1 MVKLKIIMGFTK
13 GTYLM
18 KKERCGYKVA
28 SYPRAAEDA
37 EAEKAA
43 GYHPGSLSD
52 PRD

>member
-28 SYPRAAEDA
+28 SNPRAAEDA

>member
-1 MVKLKIIMGFTK
+1 MVKLQIIVGFTK

-18 KKERCGYKVA
+18 KKEKCGYKVA

-43 GYHPGSLSD
+43 GYYPVSMSD

>member
-1 MVKLKIIMGFTK
+1 MVKLQIIMGFK
-13 GTYLM
+13 KDTYLM
-18 KKERCGYKVA
+18 KKEKCGYKVA
-28 SYPRAAEDA
+28 SYLRAAEDT

>member
-1 MVKLKIIMGFTK
+1 MVKLQIIMGFTK
-13 GTYLM
+13 GIYLM
-18 KKERCGYKVA
+18 KKERCGCTVA
-28 SYPRAAEDA
+28 YNPRVAGDA

>member
-1 MVKLKIIMGFTK
+1 MVKLQIIMGFTK
-13 GTYLM
+13 DNYLM

-37 EAEKAA
+37 EAEKAT

>member
-1 MVKLKIIMGFTK
+1 MVILQIIVGCTK
-13 GTYLM
+13 GIYLM

-28 SYPRAAEDA
+28 SNQRVAEDA

>member
-1 MVKLKIIMGFTK
+1 MVILQIIIGLTMGI
-13 GTYLM
+13 YLM
-18 KKERCGYKVA
+18 EKERCGCTVTCN
-28 SYPRAAEDA
+28 PRAAEDG

>member
-13 GTYLM
+13 GIYLM
-18 KKERCGYKVA
+18 EKEKCGYKVA
-28 SYPRAAEDA
+28 FNPQAAEDA

-43 GYHPGSLSD
+43 GYHPGSLCD